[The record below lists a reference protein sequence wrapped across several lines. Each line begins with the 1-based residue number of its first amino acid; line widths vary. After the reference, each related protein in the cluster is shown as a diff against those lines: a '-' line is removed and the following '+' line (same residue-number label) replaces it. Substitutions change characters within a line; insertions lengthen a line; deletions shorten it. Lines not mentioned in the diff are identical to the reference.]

1 MNRRDRQAR
10 PVHRTCSLWAL
21 GPGPHC
27 PVPPHPPSHT
37 WTGSSTLLL
46 RKLRELARFIL
57 RRKERLDLPRAERG
71 EGGGGKG
78 SGGGWRRRLTRGEQI
93 WWVAELAGDEGV
105 HLGQE
110 LIWGWRATGWL
121 LGRPIRVRG
130 SPGVRRLLGAT
141 TLQLLHQHLTAA
153 PQGISELPKGAA
165 APQGTTAVLRGG
177 PVFLS
182 ATLTTPPPGPAQPPD
197 SPRSTQ
203 LQALP
208 PQSQTRA
215 APRHPLPHPGC
226 PGGLHAHRCHPSAIP
241 PPWSGLRGP
250 GPEGGAGR
258 ISWSPES

>member
-1 MNRRDRQAR
+1 M
-10 PVHRTCSLWAL
+10 
-21 GPGPHC
+21 
-27 PVPPHPPSHT
+27 
-37 WTGSSTLLL
+37 
-46 RKLRELARFIL
+46 
-57 RRKERLDLPRAERG
+57 DLPRVERG

-78 SGGGWRRRLTRGEQI
+78 SGGGRRRRLTEGSRSGGWWSFREMRGFT
-93 WWVAELAGDEGV
+93 WVRSSSGV
-105 HLGQE
+105 GGLPGGFLG
-110 LIWGWRATGWL
+110 
-121 LGRPIRVRG
+121 G

-165 APQGTTAVLRGG
+165 APQGATTVLRGG

-182 ATLTTPPPGPAQPPD
+182 ATLMTPPPGPAQPPD

-208 PQSQTRA
+208 PQSQTQA
-215 APRHPLPHPGC
+215 APRPPLPHLGC
-226 PGGLHAHRCHPSAIP
+226 PGGLRARRCHLSAVP